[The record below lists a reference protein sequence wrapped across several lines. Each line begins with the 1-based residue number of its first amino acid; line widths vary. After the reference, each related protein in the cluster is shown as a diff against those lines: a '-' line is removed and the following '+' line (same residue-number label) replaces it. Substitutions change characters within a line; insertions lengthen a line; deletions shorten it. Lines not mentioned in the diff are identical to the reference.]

1 MSGEVEQGSFLRLEP
16 LAKELEISATPV
28 REAMAALEREGFVR
42 LEPRRGYVVTR
53 FVRQDIADIFMVEAF
68 VASELAARAAER
80 MSPER
85 LAELQ
90 VVYEELQH
98 FIAIEEYD
106 QADDANFRFYWLV
119 HDAARSP
126 RLTWLV
132 STIVPYSPHGYTSN
146 PELRATLVEG
156 HGMVLQA
163 LINHDSEKARLAMDR
178 YVRTLGEH
186 VIGQF
191 ERDGLWANSHP
202 ERDPV

>member
-16 LAKELEISATPV
+16 LAKDLGISATPV

-42 LEPRRGYVVTR
+42 LEPRRGYIVTR
-53 FVRQDIADIFMVEAF
+53 FVRQDIADIFMVEGF
-68 VASELAARAAER
+68 VASELAARAAKL

-85 LAELQ
+85 LAELHA
-90 VVYEELQH
+90 VYDELKR

-156 HGMVLQA
+156 HGKVLEA
-163 LINHDSEKARLAMDR
+163 LTDHDSDQARLAMDR
-178 YVRTLGEH
+178 YVRALGDH
-186 VIGQF
+186 VISQF
-191 ERDGLWANSHP
+191 EGAGLWATNHP
-202 ERDPV
+202 KPDRA